1 MAFFNFLNEQDVWRE
16 LIYNKY
22 LDSKT
27 MPQVKA
33 KASDSPFWKGLV
45 KNELFERVFFKTG
58 DGDEYSFGEDTWLGD
73 KPLDEQYPSIYNIVQ
88 RKQVSVA
95 QMLCQIPLNITFT
108 RGLNE
113 YKWTR

>member
-1 MAFFNFLNEQDVWRE
+1 MSFSREFF
-16 LIYNKY
+16 
-22 LDSKT
+22 SKQGMVMNT
-27 MPQVKA
+27 
-33 KASDSPFWKGLV
+33 
-45 KNELFERVFFKTG
+45 R
-58 DGDEYSFGEDTWLGD
+58 FGEDTWLGD
-73 KPLDEQYPSIYNIVQ
+73 NPLDEQYPSIYNIVQ